1 MNEYNSIEVNGDS
14 VRKYYSLY
22 GRVLSM
28 KLLKE
33 SFKQVRRSNG
43 APGLDKQTI
52 GDFSNNLDNEL
63 TALLTELKDKSYR
76 PSPVKRVEID
86 KPDGGKR
93 KLGIPTVRDRIVQ
106 QAVRSILEPIFD
118 KDFHPSSY
126 GYRKGRGCHHAISKA
141 QLFMRKYKRE
151 WVVDMDLSKCFDCLN
166 HDIIINQV
174 KEKVTD
180 GSILNLIRLFLDS
193 GVIVSGEYEASEI
206 GSPQGGV
213 ISPLLANIYLDK
225 FDQFMMSRKHRIVRY
240 ADDILI
246 ICSSEKA
253 AKNAQRVAEEYLEN
267 EMKLLV
273 NRDKTH
279 IAHSSKG
286 VKFLGVEIFTR
297 HTAIQGKKLK
307 AFKEKVKRI
316 TRKTG
321 GRNLASVIKELN
333 PVLRGFVNYF
343 RVANCKGAL
352 KQLMA
357 WIRRRLRA
365 VQMFLWKKPAKLHR
379 KLRQLGFSGE
389 FKSIAMR
396 SWHNSLSKLASMAMQ
411 NKWFHDELKLFDML
425 TVETGFTISVI

>member
-1 MNEYNSIEVNGDS
+1 M
-14 VRKYYSLY
+14 RKYYSLY

-33 SFKQVRRSNG
+33 SFKLVRRSNG
-43 APGLDKQTI
+43 APGLDEQTLDEF
-52 GDFSNNLDNEL
+52 GTNLEEEL
-63 TALLTELKDKSYR
+63 TTLLVELQEKRYR
-76 PSPVKRVEID
+76 PTPVKRVEID
-86 KPDGGKR
+86 KPDGSGKR
-93 KLGIPTVRDRIVQ
+93 KLGIPTVRDRVVQ

-126 GYRKGRGCHHAISKA
+126 GYRKGRSCHHAISKA

-151 WVVDMDLSKCFDCLN
+151 WVVDMDLSKCFDRLN

-174 KEKVTD
+174 REKVTD
-180 GSILNLIRLFLDS
+180 GSILNLIRLFLES
-193 GVIVSGEYEASEI
+193 GVMVSGKYESSDI

-225 FDQFMMSRKHRIVRY
+225 FDKFMMSRKHRIVRY

-246 ICSSEKA
+246 LCCSEKS

-267 EMKLLV
+267 ELKLEV
-273 NRDKTH
+273 NRKKTH

-286 VKFLGVEIFTR
+286 VKFLGVEIFLRYTL
-297 HTAIQGKKLK
+297 IQAQKLK

-321 GRNLASVIKELN
+321 GRNLATVIQFLN

-343 RVANCKGAL
+343 RVANCKKVL

-357 WIRRRLRA
+357 WVRRRLRA

-379 KLRQLGFSGE
+379 KLRQNGFHGD
-389 FKSIAMR
+389 FDKIAMR
-396 SWHNSLSKLASMAMQ
+396 SWHNSASKQASMAMQ
-411 NKWFHDELKLFDML
+411 NKWFHDELKLFDMHN
-425 TVETGFTISVI
+425 VETGFTISVI